1 MAGQLIWNSAMITLE
16 KKAFSHIAKDIASS
30 LVSARPDPRGVLIK
44 TPLLYPSNS
53 TVMVRIDSLDGRFFV
68 SDMAQALQEAEMMGA
83 PRTFRHHA
91 PIIAQNA
98 GIGFDHQAFF
108 VAEAKEDQLVGA
120 VMAVANCSS
129 EAATIVAHKL
139 AEKKNDD
146 YIDRLYDRLSNV
158 FGAAAVAKEVEI
170 RGASATAWPI
180 AAQVDVRG
188 HVSLFDYVSAHPNS
202 IASAVTKF
210 GDIAQLPL
218 APERIAV
225 VKDKPAL
232 GTRLTVLARTANVIE
247 FGVSDATIRRLAKA
261 A

>member
-1 MAGQLIWNSAMITLE
+1 MITLE
-16 KKAFSHIAKDIASS
+16 KKALSDIARDIATA
-30 LVSARPDPRGVLIK
+30 LVSARVDTRGLMIK

-53 TVMVRIDSLDGRFFV
+53 TVQIRIDSLDGRFFV

-83 PRTFRHHA
+83 SRTFRFHA

-98 GIGFDHQAFF
+98 GIGFDHHAFF
-108 VAEAKEDQLVGA
+108 VAEAEEGQLIGA

-146 YIDRLYDRLSNV
+146 YVNRLCDRLSYV
-158 FGAAAVAKEVEI
+158 FGQAAVAKEVEFP
-170 RGASATAWPI
+170 GASATQWPI
-180 AAQVDVRG
+180 AARVDLKG
-188 HVSLFDYVSAHPNS
+188 QVSLFDYVSSHPNS
-202 IASAVTKF
+202 VASAVTKF
-210 GDIAQLPL
+210 GDIGQLDQP
-218 APERIAV
+218 PERIAV
-225 VKDKPAL
+225 VLSKPAL

-247 FGVSDATIRRLAKA
+247 IGVPDSTFRRLAKA